1 MKWIEIFKKGLEF
14 GLEYEIRKHPV
25 NINMPG
31 KDNLFYPDCAIIS
44 GDLSKEI
51 KDLYVCIDSDTS
63 EVLLV
68 NELIKGGRN
77 IDGILSHHPV
87 GKGYHLLSGVIEIQ
101 RDNWVKFGVS
111 KAVADKLL
119 KKMVFEETIESK
131 GNQLGAENA
140 CRKLNIPLMCI
151 HTPVDNII
159 QKFFE
164 SLFAYKNNLSL
175 NEALEIVKNIPECA
189 QAAFNGDGPYI
200 VNADNENNKNLG
212 KIMVDMTGGV
222 DPPDEIFPHL
232 KKAGV
237 ETLIGMHYGID
248 NIRAMMKSNISALV
262 CGHMA
267 CDSSGLNIF
276 CDSLEKSGISIISG
290 SGFYRY
296 KRNGQ
301 T

>member
-1 MKWIEIFKKGLEF
+1 MNWIEIFKRGIEYGLKN
-14 GLEYEIRKHPV
+14 EIRKNTV
-25 NINMPG
+25 NINIAEQY
-31 KDNLFYPDCAIIS
+31 NLFYPDCVIIS
-44 GDLSKEI
+44 GDIHKEI
-51 KDLYVCIDSDTS
+51 KDLYVCIDADAS

-68 NELIKGGRN
+68 KELIKSGLN

-87 GKGYHLLSGVIEIQ
+87 GKGCYLLSGVIEIQ
-101 RDNWVKFGVS
+101 RDNWVKFGVN

-119 KKMVFEETIESK
+119 KKMIFEETIEAK

-140 CRKLNIPLMCI
+140 CGKLNIALMCI

-159 QKFFE
+159 QNFFE
-164 SLFAYKNNLSL
+164 NLFEGKNNLSL
-175 NEALEIVKNIPECA
+175 DEALEIIKNIPECA
-189 QAAFNGDGPYI
+189 EAALNGDSPFI
-200 VNADNENNKNLG
+200 VNNDDKNNKVIG

-237 ETLIGMHYGID
+237 ETLIGMHYGYD
-248 NIRAMMKSNISALV
+248 NVKAMMKSNVSALV

-267 CDSSGLNIF
+267 SDSVGLNIL
-276 CDSLEKSGISIISG
+276 CDSLEASGVNIISG

-296 KRNGQ
+296 KRNEQ

>member
-1 MKWIEIFKKGLEF
+1 MNWIEIFNKGMEY
-14 GLEYEIRKHPV
+14 GLKYEIRKNTAHI
-25 NINMPG
+25 NIAEQY
-31 KDNLFYPDCAIIS
+31 NLFYPDCAVVS
-44 GDLSKEI
+44 GDNLKEV
-51 KDLYVCIDSDTS
+51 KDLYVCIDADTA

-68 NELIKGGRN
+68 NELIKSGLN

-87 GKGYHLLSGVIEIQ
+87 GKGCYLLSGVIEIQ

-111 KAVADKLL
+111 KAVSDKLL
-119 KKMVFEETIESK
+119 RKMIFEETIEAK
-131 GNQLGAENA
+131 GNQLEAENA

-159 QKFFE
+159 QNFFE
-164 SLFAYKNNLSL
+164 SLYDGKNNLSL
-175 NEALEIVKNIPECA
+175 DDALEIVKNIPECA
-189 QAAFNGDGPYI
+189 QASLNGDSPFI
-200 VNADNENNKNLG
+200 VNNDNKNNKVIG

-222 DPPDEIFPHL
+222 DPPDEIFPYL

-237 ETLIGMHYGID
+237 DTLIGMHYNFD
-248 NIRAMMKSNISALV
+248 NIKAMMKSNISALV

-267 CDSSGLNIF
+267 SDSIGLNIF
-276 CDSLEKSGISIISG
+276 CDSLEESGVSIISG
-290 SGFYRY
+290 SGFYRN